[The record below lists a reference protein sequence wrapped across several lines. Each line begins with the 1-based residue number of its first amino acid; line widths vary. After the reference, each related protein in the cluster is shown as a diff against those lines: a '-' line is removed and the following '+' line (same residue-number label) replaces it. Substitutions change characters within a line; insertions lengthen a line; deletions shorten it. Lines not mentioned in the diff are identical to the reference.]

1 MNAFSK
7 IDMSEVTRLTQVG
20 KLAEAMALL
29 QGHTAS
35 GIAQGSSRSGA
46 SGPTKGI
53 KRPLPT
59 IDMVAPSVPGGAWTA
74 PTPFRRL
81 AAKSLAIMTP

>member
-7 IDMSEVTRLTQVG
+7 IDMREVTRLTQAG

-35 GIAQGSSRSGA
+35 GIAQGSSRSGVP
-46 SGPTKGI
+46 GPTKGI

-59 IDMVAPSVPGGAWTA
+59 ID
-74 PTPFRRL
+74 L
-81 AAKSLAIMTP
+81 ARQSR

>member
-7 IDMSEVTRLTQVG
+7 IDMGEVTRLTQAG

-35 GIAQGSSRSGA
+35 GIAQGSSRSGVP
-46 SGPTKGI
+46 GPTKGI
-53 KRPLPT
+53 KRPSLRRFR
-59 IDMVAPSVPGGAWTA
+59 VAPGRLQPQFGGRLPAS
-74 PTPFRRL
+74 PPF
-81 AAKSLAIMTP
+81 P